1 LRRESAWKVPSSA
14 LLEHSE
20 YQLSRPID
28 FEVFDLKNILP
39 MLLLVLMAVT
49 AGTLIV
55 GHAVSTTSKV
65 AKTSN
70 VADNDDVQAGDQNDG
85 QVGDTDDGNVEAGDT
100 DASTAQS
107 GTQGT
112 AGTAGTADTQDGPND
127 DATTG
132 DQVEDTSDS
141 GVTGTSDVA
150 TMVEQAIAF

>member
-1 LRRESAWKVPSSA
+1 LAPWRRSSSA

-20 YQLSRPID
+20 YLLLPPVS

-39 MLLLVLMAVT
+39 MLLLALMAVT

-65 AKTSN
+65 AKTPN
-70 VADNDDVQAGDQNDG
+70 AADTDDVQAGDQNDG
-85 QVGDTDDGNVEAGDT
+85 QAGDKDDGNVEAGDT

-112 AGTAGTADTQDGPND
+112 ADTDGPND

-132 DQVEDTSDS
+132 DTVEDTADT